1 MSEQQLLI
9 LTPQLPYPPQQG
21 TSLRNWHIV
30 RGLALTHRVSLLSFV
45 EPNQATDAAALQ
57 PLYECCEEVRF
68 VPVPQR
74 TTRLRLRQLL
84 TTRLPDMAHRLY
96 APPFALALRQW
107 LSETAFDGVQVEGIE
122 LARYISVIREAS
134 PTSRILFDDH
144 NAETELQRR
153 NFLTDVRNPK
163 RWFAAAYSFI
173 QVQRLRRFERWA
185 MRQADWVVAVSEQD
199 ARHLQAIAPEKRVT
213 VIPNSIDTGS
223 YQLAVSSEQ
232 LAVSSEQ
239 LAVSSGQSPVTSDQ
253 SPVTSEPSQFTIH
266 NSQFTIPQ
274 SPNPPSFDLVF
285 TGKMDYRPNVDAVLW
300 FAEMIWPQI
309 RGVRPQT
316 TWTIVG
322 QKPHA
327 RLEPL
332 RQRDGVTVTGWVADV
347 QPYLAAAKLCLMP
360 FRAGSGTRLKL
371 IEAMAAGKAIVST
384 TVGAEGFPVQSG
396 REIVLADEP
405 DTLAQAVLRLLE
417 DEGERERL
425 GAAARQFARQY
436 DWRVVVPG
444 FSALYEGGG

>member
-1 MSEQQLLI
+1 MKGMLEQRLLV
-9 LTPQLPYPPQQG
+9 LTPQLPYPPHQG
-21 TSLRNWHIV
+21 TSLRNWHIL

-57 PLYECCEEVRF
+57 LLRDVCQEMRLVA
-68 VPVPQR
+68 VPQR
-74 TTRLRLRQLL
+74 NIALRLRQLL

-96 APPFALALRQW
+96 APAFGLALRQW
-107 LSETAFDGVQVEGIE
+107 LSETLFDVVQVEGIE
-122 LARYISVIREAS
+122 LARYIQVIREVS

-153 NFLTDVRNPK
+153 NFLTDVKRPQ

-199 ARHLQAIAPEKRVT
+199 AHHLHVLAPKKEVM
-213 VIPNSIDTGS
+213 VVPNSIDIGS
-223 YQLAVSSEQ
+223 YQLAVSR
-232 LAVSSEQ
+232 
-239 LAVSSGQSPVTSDQ
+239 DQ
-253 SPVTSEPSQFTIH
+253 SLNLPTS
-266 NSQFTIPQ
+266 
-274 SPNPPSFDLVF
+274 DLVF

-300 FAEMIWPQI
+300 FAETIWPQI
-309 RGVRPQT
+309 RAARPQT
-316 TWTIVG
+316 TWAIVG

-327 RLEPL
+327 RLESL
-332 RQRDGVTVTGWVADV
+332 RGRDGVMLTGWVADV
-347 QPYLAAAKLCLMP
+347 QPYLAAAKLFLMP

-396 REIVLADEP
+396 REIILVDEP
-405 DTLAQAVLRLLE
+405 ESFAQAVLRLLD
-417 DEGERERL
+417 DEGERARL
-425 GAAARQFARQY
+425 GAAACQFAQQY
-436 DWRVVVPG
+436 DWRVVVPRFNTIYTG
-444 FSALYEGGG
+444 VPHERGDHQVK